1 MRITHLQSSSQLV
14 DLGSVRVLTDP
25 WLTEGEY
32 YGSWF
37 HYPPF
42 LDQEIESLEYDYI
55 YVSHIHPDHL
65 SERTFRALSAKRPV
79 LIHNYE
85 SKFVKR
91 KLEMLEFEVIE
102 LDNAKPYDLGNQ
114 SSITIYAADNCDPEA
129 CGKFMG
135 CGIVEKTFGSTQID
149 TLAVF
154 SSDESIVVN
163 TNDCP
168 FELALETI
176 LKNKINDLDVDLLLV
191 GYGGAGPYPQCFTF
205 ETELEMKVAAQ
216 RKQDQFLKQAVKFV
230 DLVKPKKYA
239 PFAGTY
245 VLGSRLTTLTE
256 FRGVPSVAEATRYID
271 NQTSHKYTGILLEK
285 LDAYDT
291 KTEILTKGQDFDGP
305 SWPEYLA
312 RIAQLPLDYDA
323 DSWDE
328 GELTSLIDNA
338 YIRFKEKCKDIGF
351 ESSTQIIVNS
361 EKIRFSF
368 SPIDEPRLLDENEFL
383 PGGFVEIKLDHNL
396 LNRLLRG
403 PRYAHWNNAEIGSHL
418 RYVRKPDV
426 FERGLYHSLCF
437 FHA

>member
-14 DLGSVRVLTDP
+14 DLGNARVLTDP

-42 LDQEIESLEYDYI
+42 LDREIESLEYDYI

-65 SERTFRALSAKRPV
+65 SERTFRALPSKRPV
-79 LIHNYE
+79 LIHNYD

-91 KLEMLEFEVIE
+91 KLEMLEYEVIE
-102 LDNAKPYDLGNQ
+102 LDNAVPYDLGNK
-114 SSITIYAADNCDPEA
+114 SSITIFAADNCDPEA

-154 SSDESIVVN
+154 SSDKSIVVN

-168 FELALETI
+168 FELARETI
-176 LKNKINDLDVDLLLV
+176 LKNKINELDVDLLLV

-205 ETELEMKVAAQ
+205 ETEFEMKAAAQ
-216 RKQDQFLKQAVKFV
+216 RKQEQFLNQAVKFV
-230 DLVKPKKYA
+230 ELVKPKKYA

-245 VLGSRLTTLTE
+245 VLGSRLTALTE
-256 FRGVPSVAEATRYID
+256 FRGVPSVSEAIRYID
-271 NQTSHKYTGILLEK
+271 DKTSNKYSGVLLEK
-285 LDAYDT
+285 LDSYDT
-291 KTEILTKGQDFDGP
+291 KADSLDKRINVNEP

-312 RIAQLPLDYDA
+312 QISQLPLDYDA
-323 DSWDE
+323 DTWDE
-328 GELTSLIDNA
+328 DELNA
-338 YIRFKEKCKDIGF
+338 LLGRAYLRFNEKCREISF
-351 ESSTQIIVNS
+351 ESNTQIVVNS
-361 EKIRFSF
+361 EKVRFSF
-368 SPIDEPRLLDENEFL
+368 SPSHEPTFLQENEFL
-383 PGGFVEIKLDHNL
+383 SDGFVEISLDHNL

-426 FERGLYHSLCF
+426 FERGLYHCLCF